1 MKFKLEIWHSTNE
14 FEYKEIEAINALY
27 ATKFAKEMY
36 PTATKINLKQV
47 K

>member
-1 MKFKLEIWHSTNE
+1 MKFKLEIWHSTTE
-14 FEYKEIEAINALY
+14 FETIEIEAIDALY

-36 PTATKINLKQV
+36 PTANKINIKQV